1 MGKEEHDSIHSKKN
15 NIINVEAHKDETSE
29 KFKGI
34 NNLKREIEVHLGA
47 NEMDNPPIIDD
58 EAEES
63 IIEIKGETTFG
74 GDSKKVEDEFEATE
88 TEDEDGAIIT
98 SEELFEINL
107 GTDEKEELK
116 MKDEIDYKD
125 EMTTE
130 SSKVI
135 LRQHLEELEN
145 FVESVDNKSE
155 DGFEDFMESIKNLK
169 VESEKNKDKIKNEPS
184 RINNE
189 YRNNLKEIENK
200 IEAIIK
206 AL

>member
-1 MGKEEHDSIHSKKN
+1 MGIHSKKN

-74 GDSKKVEDEFEATE
+74 GDSKKVEDEFGAT
-88 TEDEDGAIIT
+88 IT

-155 DGFEDFMESIKNLK
+155 DGFEDFMESIKTLK
-169 VESEKNKDKIKNEPS
+169 VESEKNKDKIKNEAS

>member
-1 MGKEEHDSIHSKKN
+1 MGGAWRALCPAQAWTHKN
-15 NIINVEAHKDETSE
+15 SSSLSSPRPT
-29 KFKGI
+29 
-34 NNLKREIEVHLGA
+34 L
-47 NEMDNPPIIDD
+47 PPW
-58 EAEES
+58 
-63 IIEIKGETTFG
+63 
-74 GDSKKVEDEFEATE
+74 KVLSPPAT
-88 TEDEDGAIIT
+88 IT

-169 VESEKNKDKIKNEPS
+169 VESEKNKDKIKNEAS